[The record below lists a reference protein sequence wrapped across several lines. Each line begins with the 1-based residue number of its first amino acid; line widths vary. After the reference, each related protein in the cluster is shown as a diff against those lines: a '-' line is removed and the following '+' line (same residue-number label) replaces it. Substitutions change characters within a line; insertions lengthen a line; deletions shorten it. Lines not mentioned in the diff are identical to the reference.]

1 MGRVRIEVSF
11 SVPSPV
17 SIHSTMRG
25 AYFSLSCGVRVRV
38 RVSVPLL
45 ELQR

>member
-1 MGRVRIEVSF
+1 MSTATAF

-38 RVSVPLL
+38 RVRVSVPLL